1 MDSNLNNE
9 NGIIL
14 KVFLAS
20 NKNLLL
26 RMLLNKL
33 ICINHKKNVF
43 MGQKKNQ
50 YSQLKIEWNK
60 FNKNDENK
68 KVRIRDAA
76 KKLNCSEAEL
86 LSLQISKNLNY
97 LEIKDLN
104 VFFKKILTIDKIMLL
119 IRNDF
124 VVHEKNLE
132 TKDITFNQ
140 NSFLFKENN
149 DIILNFQPESICHI
163 FHESKLHAKRE
174 LKSFQ
179 FFNSQGDSI
188 LKIYLKGKDS
198 LKFSKIAK
206 EYIVDYN
213 YQVQENLD
221 KTMTTPKIEK
231 NLFFQNYDLKNTKTI
246 QKNILR
252 SILEKF
258 AKEKKQIS
266 IYAMGTSS
274 IQYHNDFIKN
284 IVEYGPWINVIDK
297 GFNIHVLE
305 KMLNKSKIFEY
316 SYNDQSVYNIEF
328 FDKNKNLLMG
338 ITSLKNEIKNFNKL
352 LKNLEII

>member
-1 MDSNLNNE
+1 MDFNLNNE
-9 NGIIL
+9 NEIIL
-14 KVFLAS
+14 KVFLAN

-26 RMLLNKL
+26 RTILNKL
-33 ICINHKKNVF
+33 IWIYHKKNVF
-43 MGQKKNQ
+43 MVQKNNL
-50 YSQLKIEWNK
+50 YSQLKIEWER

-86 LSLQISKNLNY
+86 LSLQIGKNLNY

-124 VVHEKNLE
+124 VVHEKNLK
-132 TKDITFNQ
+132 TKDITFNE
-140 NSFLFKENN
+140 NSFLFKKNN
-149 DIILNFQPESICHI
+149 DVILKFHPGSICHI
-163 FHESKLHAKRE
+163 LYESKLHGKRE

-188 LKIYLKGKDS
+188 LKIYLKGKDYI
-198 LKFSKIAK
+198 KFSDIAK
-206 EYIVDYN
+206 EYVIDYN

-221 KTMTTPKIEK
+221 KITSIPKIEK
-231 NLFFQNYDLKNTKTI
+231 NLFFQNCDLKNTRTI
-246 QKNILR
+246 QNNILR
-252 SILEKF
+252 SVLEKF

-266 IYAMGTSS
+266 IYAIGTSS

-297 GFNIHVLE
+297 EFNIHALE
-305 KMLNKSKIFEY
+305 KMLDKSMIFEY
-316 SYNDQSVYNIEF
+316 LYNDKSVYNIEF
-328 FDKNKNLLMG
+328 FDKNENLLMG
-338 ITSLKNEIKNFNKL
+338 ITSLKNEIKNFNEL
-352 LKNLEII
+352 LINMEII